1 VPTPSSN
8 QTLPV
13 LEPGTRPAR
22 ALPYELHVHGE
33 VDASQRGVR
42 LFCTNSGKAG
52 AFFEVRSGDGQ
63 TGPWTYTGGAGVD
76 CAVYG
81 QIDALS
87 G

>member
-1 VPTPSSN
+1 
-8 QTLPV
+8 V

-33 VDASQRGVR
+33 VDASQGGVR

-81 QIDALS
+81 QIDAL
-87 G
+87 GG